1 MRKEGPPLR
10 DGPVTTLSD
19 LEGITSAWVQWYN
32 TSRLMHRLGRR
43 SPAEVEVEVE
53 VEVEYYDQQTN
64 DQVMV
69 HT

>member
-43 SPAEVEVEVE
+43 SPAEVEAEC
-53 VEVEYYDQQTN
+53 YAQQTT
-64 DQVMV
+64 DQVVV